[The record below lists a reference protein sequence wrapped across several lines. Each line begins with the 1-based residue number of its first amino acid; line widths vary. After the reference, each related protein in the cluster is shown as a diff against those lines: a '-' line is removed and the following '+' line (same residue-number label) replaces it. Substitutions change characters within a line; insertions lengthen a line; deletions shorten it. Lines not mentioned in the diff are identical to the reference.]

1 MDYPHD
7 ILNIKDYDLDKILA
21 YERQD
26 QNNFIYHVTYNAS
39 QCEKPHSISFD
50 EVDGYSEKRGRDL

>member
-39 QCEKPHSISFD
+39 QGEKPHSISFD
-50 EVDGYSEKRGRDL
+50 KIDGYIEKRGRDL